1 MLAIT
6 HAKKIPDA
14 GVEQLSAPGSDVIH
28 FTVERESHRVFNVR
42 GLLVDR
48 PDDFLATMDC
58 DCDEG
63 KQGYICPDKVKVIMR
78 CKPSALDAAMGLCRV
93 CDGGA
98 AAAAAAGPGPA
109 TAAGPA
115 AAAGPGPAAAAAAPV
130 VDRSLDDMLAEW
142 DDRCADFKLMVQSL
156 PAELRVAAVVSA
168 MPFATAAKNKAQ
180 SFRGGAAQLPHTS
193 LVRRPD
199 GIQSNSV
206 KRVKPGIEQGSSRRQ
221 RGETAATTAAPM
233 APLVSTKKVEEQ
245 RKERKRNKKQG
256 PSGVLHRQAKAAKLE
271 EVGPVEYILPATSLN
286 AFVTLVS

>member
-1 MLAIT
+1 
-6 HAKKIPDA
+6 
-14 GVEQLSAPGSDVIH
+14 
-28 FTVERESHRVFNVR
+28 
-42 GLLVDR
+42 
-48 PDDFLATMDC
+48 
-58 DCDEG
+58 
-63 KQGYICPDKVKVIMR
+63 
-78 CKPSALDAAMGLCRV
+78 
-93 CDGGA
+93 
-98 AAAAAAGPGPA
+98 
-109 TAAGPA
+109 
-115 AAAGPGPAAAAAAPV
+115 
-130 VDRSLDDMLAEW
+130 MLAEW